1 MKTQKYKNGDLV
13 RVAKNLR
20 PSMSHFASDCD
31 AIVIHS
37 YADKYG
43 GNNINSYCIH
53 IKGEGQCAWY
63 EECQLTLIESDRLDI
78 LCEWEQKAEKERIL
92 KSDMNW
98 IFANGEEVL
107 KGAHGSTISE
117 LGKYLGIED
126 LWGNS
131 GEGFA
136 YYINAMGVLEFAEP
150 FLRSGDKQGYLDAC
164 KNY

>member
-13 RVAKNLR
+13 RVAKDLG
-20 PSMSHFASDCD
+20 PLMSHFTSDCD

-43 GNNINSYCIH
+43 GDNINSYCIH

-63 EECQLTLIESDRLDI
+63 EEDQLTLIESDRLDI
-78 LCEWEQKAEKERIL
+78 LCKWEQESEEESIL
-92 KSDMNW
+92 KSNINW

-117 LGKYLGIED
+117 LGKYLGIKD
-126 LWGNS
+126 LWGSS
-131 GEGFA
+131 GEGFV
-136 YYINAMGVLEFAEP
+136 YYLNAMTILEFAEP